1 VDSTRVARPA
11 VDSAALR
18 PRPARVQPPPAP
30 VLPPATATLFVNS
43 SPWGTVYVDGK
54 SMGNTPR
61 PNLEI
66 AAGVHQLRIVRD
78 GYVPVEREIRLTPGQ
93 VLRITD
99 IVLEP
104 IRP

>member
-1 VDSTRVARPA
+1 V
-11 VDSAALR
+11 
-18 PRPARVQPPPAP
+18 
-30 VLPPATATLFVNS
+30 
-43 SPWGTVYVDGK
+43 
-54 SMGNTPR
+54 GNTPR